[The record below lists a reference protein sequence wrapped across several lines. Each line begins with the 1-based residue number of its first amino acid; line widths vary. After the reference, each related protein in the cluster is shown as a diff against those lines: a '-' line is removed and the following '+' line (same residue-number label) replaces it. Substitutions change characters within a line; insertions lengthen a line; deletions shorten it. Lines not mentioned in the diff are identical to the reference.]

1 MHADNH
7 MYIYIYIY
15 IYIHTQQNVPS
26 RGKTKLEQTNF
37 FSLVTRKSL

>member
-15 IYIHTQQNVPS
+15 IYIHNKMSQAE
-26 RGKTKLEQTNF
+26 GKRN
-37 FSLVTRKSL
+37 